1 MKVVNV
7 VVKILAS
14 VAIVFIY
21 LWLCSKIGK
30 FLSMSDSYPPPPD
43 FDDKKKEGDM

>member
-1 MKVVNV
+1 MKVADV

-14 VAIVFIY
+14 VAIVFVY

-30 FLSMSDSYPPPPD
+30 FLSMSDNYPYPPS
-43 FDDKKKEGDM
+43 DDKEEDDEL